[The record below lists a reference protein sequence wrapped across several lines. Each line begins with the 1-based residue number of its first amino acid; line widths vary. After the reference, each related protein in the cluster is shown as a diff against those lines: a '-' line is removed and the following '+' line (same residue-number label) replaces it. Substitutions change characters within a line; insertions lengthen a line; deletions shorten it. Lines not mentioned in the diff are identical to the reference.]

1 MAVLLDTHAFLWW
14 TQNDSR
20 LSKPARDAIV
30 DSDRRLSL
38 ASCWELA
45 VKVSLNRIGFDQP
58 LNQFL
63 TEQMLANGISLLPIE
78 FRHVM
83 RVAQLPFHHRDP
95 FDRLLVAQALE
106 EGLSLVSADP
116 AFDAYGVAR
125 IWK

>member
-1 MAVLLDTHAFLWW
+1 LAVLLDTHAFLWW

-83 RVAQLPFHHRDP
+83 RVAQLPFHDRDP
-95 FDRLLVAQALE
+95 FDRLLVAQAIE
-106 EGLSLVSADP
+106 ERLSLVSADP